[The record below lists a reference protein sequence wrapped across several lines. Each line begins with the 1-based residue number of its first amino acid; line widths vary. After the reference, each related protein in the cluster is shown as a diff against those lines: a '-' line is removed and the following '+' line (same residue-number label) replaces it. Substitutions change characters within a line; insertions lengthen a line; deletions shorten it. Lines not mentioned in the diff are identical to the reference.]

1 MSPSD
6 LLREQRSLLSE
17 RLDAIMRCL
26 YFLSVSVE
34 KLNWPITTATL
45 EEEKKNVDLFESL
58 AAMNE
63 RFSKLQDLL
72 ASAMRQSAGLAGEE
86 TRDFL
91 RVIAFFSKIGVIADE
106 EAWRTCRAF
115 RNLSAH
121 EYSTDPQATAS
132 HFNTLHELAPVLA
145 KTSQSLIEFCEKSLA
160 IHPQTGD
167 FTDEFK
173 SATRRF

>member
-1 MSPSD
+1 M
-6 LLREQRSLLSE
+6 E
-17 RLDAIMRCL
+17 A
-26 YFLSVSVE
+26 
-34 KLNWPITTATL
+34 
-45 EEEKKNVDLFESL
+45 EKKNTELFESL
-58 AAMNE
+58 AALNE

-72 ASAMRQSAGLAGEE
+72 ASAMRQSAALAGEE
-86 TRDFL
+86 TRDSL

-145 KTSQSLIEFCEKSLA
+145 GTSRNLIDFCEKSLG
-160 IHPQTGD
+160 IRPLTGD
-167 FTDEFK
+167 FTDEF
-173 SATRRF
+173 SRAVRRF